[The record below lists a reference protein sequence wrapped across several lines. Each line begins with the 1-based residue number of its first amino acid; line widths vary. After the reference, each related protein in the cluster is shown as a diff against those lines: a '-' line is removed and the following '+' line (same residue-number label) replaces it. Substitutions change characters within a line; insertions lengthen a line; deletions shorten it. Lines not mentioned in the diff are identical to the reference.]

1 MRPPGPRAERRR
13 LCVTSGKRIGLVHE
27 LGKLRSSENSLEN
40 RGHRLGIDQVM
51 RHERGN
57 FLQAHPLLDC
67 PFHAHKADAV
77 LVFHQFANQAHAAVA
92 KMIDVVGRPVAVLEI
107 HQDLDGRQNI
117 LVCQNA
123 GFPSFSFRSRRWLS
137 LVAANWRDRNNPD
150 CGRGCRKKLAA
161 ISGVGGDDGRRRR

>member
-1 MRPPGPRAERRR
+1 MNWESCEVP
-13 LCVTSGKRIGLVHE
+13 K
-27 LGKLRSSENSLEN
+27 KLLEN

-67 PFHAHKADAV
+67 PFPCA
-77 LVFHQFANQAHAAVA
+77 Q
-92 KMIDVVGRPVAVLEI
+92 GRCGTGFPPVRQPGARGGCQDDRCRRPARGCLLEI

-137 LVAANWRDRNNPD
+137 L
-150 CGRGCRKKLAA
+150 
-161 ISGVGGDDGRRRR
+161 